1 MEKMNAKALIRINF
15 LTEKQLMTAFDA
27 LLPEV
32 TKSVQ
37 SRSKLHLE
45 KDSTFLVIKIEASDA
60 VALRSA
66 LNAYLRWM
74 DSIKGILLLLEN
86 QGQNQLS

>member
-1 MEKMNAKALIRINF
+1 MNAKARIWINF
-15 LTEKQLMTAFDA
+15 LNEKQLMTAFNA

-32 TKSVQ
+32 TKSNP

-45 KDSTFLVIKIEASDA
+45 KEGAFLVLEIEASDT

-66 LNAYLRWM
+66 LNAYLRWT

-86 QGQNQLS
+86 LGQNPLS